1 MSENFENLE
10 NQQPVAE
17 VFEAEVVGQKQKKP
31 VLPTVALILGIAS
44 AALFVLS
51 LICSFILP
59 IVLLPV
65 NLVLGIIPVLG
76 PMIQSLLN
84 PSKLA
89 LLCNVIG
96 LLGGIAAIVIGIIA
110 AMKMKAIGYKTN
122 FPTIGMI
129 LGIAGAVLNAASA
142 VIISIISFLSA
153 VLSILGLVF
162 PQLVNL
168 LANL

>member
-1 MSENFENLE
+1 MSETFENLE

-31 VLPTVALILGIAS
+31 VLPTVALILGIAA

-84 PSKLA
+84 PSRLA

-96 LLGGIAAIVIGIIA
+96 FLGGIAAIVIGIIA
-110 AMKMKAIGYKTN
+110 AVKMKAIGYKTA

-129 LGIAGAVLNAASA
+129 LGIVGGVLNAASA

-153 VLSILGLVF
+153 VLSLIGMVF
-162 PQLVNL
+162 PQLINVL
-168 LANL
+168 SSL